1 MSSLGDVQSVLSR
14 ARKGEF
20 APVQLLVGEETFL
33 IERAIKALRKA
44 SVGQGIAGL
53 SEDLFHGTSTSAAT
67 VISAA
72 RTLAMMSPTRFVLVR
87 GIDKMSAT
95 DLDELAAYVEAPAP
109 STCLV
114 LSAEKLDGRTKLSK
128 SAKKTGVLVDV
139 TPPKGAGLAAFAQAE
154 ARTRGHTLSP
164 DATQYLLD
172 AVGDD
177 LAAIDDALERLS
189 LYVGSGAPI
198 DVAAIDACIERVRT
212 ETIWAL
218 VDSIG
223 MRDEKRATHALS
235 SLLADKEP
243 PLRIVA
249 MIARQVRMIARMR
262 EVLASGLRGGD
273 AASAAGAP
281 AWKAA
286 ELTESARRYQLPEL
300 TRTFATLSALDR
312 ALKSSKVPDD
322 VLMLEA
328 VLVLCRRQA
337 A

>member
-1 MSSLGDVQSVLSR
+1 MSNPVDIQSLLAR

-20 APVQLLVGEETFL
+20 GAVHILVGEETFL
-33 IERAIKALRKA
+33 AERAIRALRKA
-44 SVGQGIAGL
+44 SVGDGIAGL
-53 SEDLFHGTSTSAAT
+53 SEDLFHGNASSAGA
-67 VISAA
+67 VVGAA

-87 GIDKMSAT
+87 GIDKMSAA
-95 DLDELAAYVEAPAP
+95 DLDEVAAYVDAPAP

-114 LSAEKLDGRTKLSK
+114 LTAEKLDGRTKLAK
-128 SAKKTGVLVDV
+128 SAKKAGVLVEIG
-139 TPPKGAGLAAFAQAE
+139 PLKGANLAAFAQGE

-177 LAAIDDALERLS
+177 LAAIDDAIERLS
-189 LYVGSGAPI
+189 LYVGKGAPI
-198 DVAAIDACIERVRT
+198 DVGAIDACIERLRT
-212 ETIWAL
+212 ETIWML

-223 MRDEKRATHALS
+223 QRDEKRATHAVA

-262 EVLASGLRGGD
+262 EALASGLRGAD

-281 AWKAA
+281 PWKAN

-300 TRTFATLSALDR
+300 TRTFGTLAALDR
-312 ALKSSKVPDD
+312 ALKSSKVQDD
-322 VLMLEA
+322 VLMIEA
-328 VLVLCRRQA
+328 VAALCGRHA